1 MDKTRY
7 SISEA
12 GKLVGV
18 ESHVLRYWEDE
29 LQLDIPRNGKSHR
42 YYTELHI
49 RLFQKIKE
57 LKEKG
62 YQLKAIEQVL
72 KKMIDGDEDIN
83 PDQVLEQNAVNILKE
98 GSAGDEMEEDL
109 SLKSIPNQESTA
121 IAVNP
126 EKMEQFQQIMN
137 QIIGRAVGQAI
148 QENNETLSDEISR
161 QINEKMIQEL
171 EYMMR
176 VNDERAEERFKT
188 LDETLRAYQKESKGK
203 AEVAA
208 TRLPFFKKKKF
219 GRSGKKL
226 LQKYKRAAASLR
238 QLSYLAR
245 FTNFVN
251 SGCHKRFTVPI
262 GPFLCLAMIT
272 SAILGVS
279 VSLL

>member
-1 MDKTRY
+1 MDKTHY

-12 GKLVGV
+12 KLVGV

-29 LQLDIPRNGKSHR
+29 LQIDIPRNGKSHR

-72 KKMIDGDEDIN
+72 KKMIDGDEDVD

-98 GSAGDEMEEDL
+98 GSAGDEMDDEHT
-109 SLKSIPNQESTA
+109 LKTISKQETTA
-121 IAVNP
+121 ITVNA
-126 EKMEQFQQIMN
+126 EKMEQLQQLMN
-137 QIIGRAVGQAI
+137 QVIGKAVGQAI
-148 QENNETLSDEISR
+148 QDNNEVLSDEISR
-161 QINEKMIQEL
+161 QVNEKMVQEL

-176 VNDERAEERFKT
+176 INDERAEERFKT

-203 AEVAA
+203 AEAAA
-208 TRLPFFKKKKF
+208 TKLPFFKRKKF

-226 LQKYKRAAASLR
+226 
-238 QLSYLAR
+238 
-245 FTNFVN
+245 
-251 SGCHKRFTVPI
+251 
-262 GPFLCLAMIT
+262 
-272 SAILGVS
+272 
-279 VSLL
+279 

>member
-1 MDKTRY
+1 MDETHY

-29 LQLDIPRNGKSHR
+29 LQLEIPRNGKSHR

-72 KKMIDGDEDIN
+72 KKMIDGEDEGN
-83 PDQVLEQNAVNILKE
+83 PDGLLEQNAVNILKE
-98 GSAGDEMEEDL
+98 GNVEGEMEGEAKIRML
-109 SLKSIPNQESTA
+109 QKKENTA
-121 IAVNP
+121 VLGTQ
-126 EKMEQFQQIMN
+126 EKMEQFQQLMN
-137 QIIGRAVGQAI
+137 HVIGQAVGQAI
-148 QENNETLSDEISR
+148 RDNNEVLSQEISR
-161 QINEKMIQEL
+161 QVNDRMVQEM

-176 VNDERAEERFKT
+176 VNDERQEERFKM
-188 LDETLRAYQKESKGK
+188 LDEQLRAYQKESKGK
-203 AEVAA
+203 AEAAA

-226 LQKYKRAAASLR
+226 
-238 QLSYLAR
+238 
-245 FTNFVN
+245 
-251 SGCHKRFTVPI
+251 
-262 GPFLCLAMIT
+262 
-272 SAILGVS
+272 
-279 VSLL
+279 

>member
-1 MDKTRY
+1 MDKTHY

-29 LQLDIPRNGKSHR
+29 LQIDIPRNGKSHR

-72 KKMIDGDEDIN
+72 KKMIDGDEDVD

-98 GSAGDEMEEDL
+98 GSAGDEMDDEHT
-109 SLKSIPNQESTA
+109 LKTISKQETTA
-121 IAVNP
+121 ITVNA
-126 EKMEQFQQIMN
+126 EKMEQLQQLMN
-137 QIIGRAVGQAI
+137 QVIGKAVGQAI
-148 QENNETLSDEISR
+148 QDNNEVLSDEISR
-161 QINEKMIQEL
+161 QVNEKMVQEL

-176 VNDERAEERFKT
+176 INDERAEVRFKT

-203 AEVAA
+203 AAA
-208 TRLPFFKKKKF
+208 TKLPFFKRKKF

-226 LQKYKRAAASLR
+226 
-238 QLSYLAR
+238 
-245 FTNFVN
+245 
-251 SGCHKRFTVPI
+251 
-262 GPFLCLAMIT
+262 
-272 SAILGVS
+272 
-279 VSLL
+279 

>member
-1 MDKTRY
+1 MEETHY

-29 LQLDIPRNGKSHR
+29 LQLEIPRNGKSHR

-72 KKMIDGDEDIN
+72 TKMIAGEDDVDPDE
-83 PDQVLEQNAVNILKE
+83 VLEQTAVNILKE
-98 GSAGDEMEEDL
+98 GSVGNDMEGETRLRMVPKKEAVPATD
-109 SLKSIPNQESTA
+109 NQ
-121 IAVNP
+121 
-126 EKMEQFQQIMN
+126 EKMEQFQEIMN
-137 QIIGRAVGQAI
+137 HIISKALGQAI
-148 QENNETLSDEISR
+148 QENNEIMSEEISR
-161 QINEKMIQEL
+161 QVNDRMVQEL

-176 VNDERAEERFKT
+176 ISDEREEERFKM

-203 AEVAA
+203 AEAAA
-208 TRLPFFKKKKF
+208 TKLPFFKRKKF

-226 LQKYKRAAASLR
+226 
-238 QLSYLAR
+238 
-245 FTNFVN
+245 
-251 SGCHKRFTVPI
+251 
-262 GPFLCLAMIT
+262 
-272 SAILGVS
+272 
-279 VSLL
+279 

>member
-1 MDKTRY
+1 MEKTRY

-29 LQLDIPRNGKSHR
+29 LKLDIPRNGKSHR

-72 KKMIDGDEDIN
+72 KKMIEGDEDVD
-83 PDQVLEQNAVNILKE
+83 PDQILEQTAVNILKE
-98 GSAGDEMEEDL
+98 GSAGDEMEEEF
-109 SLKSIPNQESTA
+109 SLETIQKQETTEIA
-121 IAVNP
+121 ISP
-126 EKMEQFQQIMN
+126 EKMERFQQIMN

-148 QENNETLSDEISR
+148 QDNNEALSDEISR
-161 QINEKMIQEL
+161 QVNDKMIQEL

-176 VNDERAEERFKT
+176 INDEREEERFKA

-203 AEVAA
+203 AEAAA
-208 TRLPFFKKKKF
+208 TKLPFFKKKKF

-226 LQKYKRAAASLR
+226 
-238 QLSYLAR
+238 
-245 FTNFVN
+245 
-251 SGCHKRFTVPI
+251 
-262 GPFLCLAMIT
+262 
-272 SAILGVS
+272 
-279 VSLL
+279 

>member
-1 MDKTRY
+1 MEETHY

-29 LQLDIPRNGKSHR
+29 LQLEIPRNGKSHR

-72 KKMIDGDEDIN
+72 TKMIAGEDDVDPDE
-83 PDQVLEQNAVNILKE
+83 VLEQTAVNILKE
-98 GSAGDEMEEDL
+98 GSVGNDMEGETRLRMVPKKEAVPAAD
-109 SLKSIPNQESTA
+109 NQ
-121 IAVNP
+121 
-126 EKMEQFQQIMN
+126 EKMEQFQEIMN
-137 QIIGRAVGQAI
+137 HIISKALGQAI
-148 QENNETLSDEISR
+148 QENNEIMSEEISR
-161 QINEKMIQEL
+161 QVNDRMVQEL

-176 VNDERAEERFKT
+176 ISDEREEERFKM

-203 AEVAA
+203 AEAAA
-208 TRLPFFKKKKF
+208 TKLPFFKRKKF

-226 LQKYKRAAASLR
+226 
-238 QLSYLAR
+238 
-245 FTNFVN
+245 
-251 SGCHKRFTVPI
+251 
-262 GPFLCLAMIT
+262 
-272 SAILGVS
+272 
-279 VSLL
+279 

>member
-1 MDKTRY
+1 MEKTRY

-29 LQLDIPRNGKSHR
+29 LRLNIPRNGKSHR

-98 GSAGDEMEEDL
+98 GSAGEEMEEETK
-109 SLKSIPNQESTA
+109 LKTIQSQESTA
-121 IAVNP
+121 IAINP

-137 QIIGRAVGQAI
+137 QVIGRAVGQAI
-148 QENNETLSDEISR
+148 QENNEILSDEISR
-161 QINEKMIQEL
+161 QVNDKMIQEL

-176 VNDERAEERFKT
+176 VNDERAEERFKA
-188 LDETLRAYQKESKGK
+188 LDETLRAYQKDSKGK
-203 AEVAA
+203 AEAAA

-226 LQKYKRAAASLR
+226 
-238 QLSYLAR
+238 
-245 FTNFVN
+245 
-251 SGCHKRFTVPI
+251 
-262 GPFLCLAMIT
+262 
-272 SAILGVS
+272 
-279 VSLL
+279 

>member
-1 MDKTRY
+1 MEKTSY

-72 KKMIDGDEDIN
+72 KKMIDGDDDIN
-83 PDQVLEQNAVNILKE
+83 PDQILEQNAVNILKE
-98 GSAGDEMEEDL
+98 GSAGEEMEGETN
-109 SLKSIPNQESTA
+109 LKTIQKQENTAVTINQ
-121 IAVNP
+121 
-126 EKMEQFQQIMN
+126 EKMEQLQQIMN
-137 QIIGRAVGQAI
+137 QVIGKAVGQAI
-148 QENNETLSDEISR
+148 QENNKALSNEISR
-161 QINEKMIQEL
+161 QVNDKMVQEL

-176 VNDERAEERFKT
+176 VNDERAEERFKA

-203 AEVAA
+203 AEAAA
-208 TRLPFFKKKKF
+208 TKLPFFKRKKF
-219 GRSGKKL
+219 GRDKKKL
-226 LQKYKRAAASLR
+226 
-238 QLSYLAR
+238 
-245 FTNFVN
+245 
-251 SGCHKRFTVPI
+251 
-262 GPFLCLAMIT
+262 
-272 SAILGVS
+272 
-279 VSLL
+279 